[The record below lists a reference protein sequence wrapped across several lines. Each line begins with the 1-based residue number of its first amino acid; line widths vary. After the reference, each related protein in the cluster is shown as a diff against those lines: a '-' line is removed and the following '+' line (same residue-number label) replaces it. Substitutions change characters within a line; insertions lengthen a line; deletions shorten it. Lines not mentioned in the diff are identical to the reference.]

1 MDFPPGVFNGV
12 VARFEPGCRLVRAW
26 RLVGG
31 ASAEST
37 ALEIERPDGSRFRR
51 VLRRHGEGDRA
62 VNPDV
67 AQDEHELL
75 RVLAAEGFAAPIAR
89 GHDPSG
95 TILPTPY
102 ILTDFVDGTN
112 EVPPDRR
119 AGAIDRMAEELAR
132 LHRFGPGD
140 RRLAF
145 LLRRDALS
153 RREIAEA
160 RAAATDRDLETRIRT
175 ALAPH
180 WPPPQGE
187 SVLLHG
193 DFWPGNLLW
202 QDDRL
207 AAVIDWEDACFGDP
221 LVDLGPARLE
231 LLWAWGATAKE
242 GFTARYATLTGRPLD
257 LLPLYDLWTALRALL
272 RLPGW
277 GLPAAEA
284 AEKRNLLRGFVEQA
298 LHEPGD

>member
-1 MDFPPGVFNGV
+1 MDYSPV
-12 VARFEPGCRLVRAW
+12 VTRFEPGCRLVRAW

-37 ALEIERPDGSRFRR
+37 ALEIEGPDGGRFRR
-51 VLRRHGEGDRA
+51 VVRRHGEGDRA

-67 AQDEHELL
+67 AQDEFALL
-75 RVLAAEGFAAPIAR
+75 QILAAERFPVPAPR
-89 GHDPSG
+89 GHDASG
-95 TILPTPY
+95 AILPTPY
-102 ILTDFVDGTN
+102 ILTDFVDGTS
-112 EVPPDRR
+112 EVPADGRV
-119 AGAIDRMAEELAR
+119 AAIDRMAEELTR
-132 LHRFGPGD
+132 LHRFGPAD
-140 RRLAF
+140 PRLAF

-153 RREIAEA
+153 RREIAQE
-160 RAAATDRDLETRIRT
+160 RAAATDRDWETRVRT

-180 WPPPQGE
+180 WPLPQGE

-202 QDDRL
+202 QGDRL

-231 LLWAWGATAKE
+231 LLWAWGGTAKE
-242 GFTARYATLTGRPLD
+242 RFTDRYAALTGRPLD
-257 LLPLYDLWTALRALL
+257 RLPLYDLWTALRALL

-277 GLPAAEA
+277 DLPAAEA
-284 AEKRNLLRGFVEQA
+284 AEKRGLLRGFVGEA
-298 LHEPGD
+298 LRILED